1 MSDSYVTLWT
11 VARQV
16 PLPLAFLRQE
26 YSRELPF
33 PSPRDLSDPGN
44 RPKSPA
50 SPVMQANSLPLSH
63 LESTTFQ
70 KINKVTET

>member
-1 MSDSYVTLWT
+1 MSDSAAPWT
-11 VARQV
+11 VACQA
-16 PLPLAFLRQE
+16 PLSMGLPRQE
-26 YSRELPF
+26 YSSGLPF

-50 SPVMQANSLPLSH
+50 SPVMQVNSLPLSH

-70 KINKVTET
+70 KINKVTDT